1 VARAQLSEA
10 GSVLAVGPAGIGKS
24 TVLSVLAAE
33 RPDARVLR
41 ASAAEVESG
50 LPYLTLLDLFT
61 APLAE
66 EGSLLPGH
74 LRAALDAALLRTVA
88 PATPQDELAVRLA
101 VLELLRVLAAQSPV
115 LLVIDDLHWVDEPS
129 AGVLRFVARRLSG
142 LAVQMI
148 ATERG
153 SGFSRHADLCPQ
165 PCLELPL
172 GPLSEDEVVDLLRER
187 FNGALSRPTIAR
199 IHAAS
204 GGNPLFAVELGRALS
219 ARGSPLGG
227 AEPLPVPDR
236 LRGLL
241 AARLAALPG
250 TAAVPLV
257 VVAAAA
263 RPTRALV
270 ERAGVDPDADLTEAV
285 RAGVLSAEASGTIGF
300 SHPLL
305 REMVYADTDQ
315 ATRLLAH
322 ERLAAAVDDPV
333 ERARHLALARTAPDE
348 GLASTLADAAAV
360 ARRRGAPVVAA
371 DLARLAA
378 DRTPDEGRAADRRLD
393 AARHA
398 FAGGSSAEARR
409 LATEALHG
417 ATDRATRVEARLLL
431 VDLDGRDKSGIS
443 PLLDAAAADAGDVP
457 RLVGRVRLQ
466 RAAKA
471 FYDGDTESALAEVKR
486 AEEAAERASDP
497 ECLVQALAWR
507 AEIEAAVNTRGSEEI
522 MERAALLSRGLPLSP
537 AVVGVRKLT
546 ISTALQRGEVAEAVR
561 GIETLRAEVERSGT
575 VNHLAEVLHVVS
587 SVYTRAGRCA
597 DALVAGRYCM
607 RLYSDI
613 AAGPPGKGLLVAALV
628 ELAGGT
634 VEAAESYVRAAV
646 AASQAAGDEDWL
658 KGAYAVQGQIL
669 LLRGD
674 PVAAVEPLRRSHT
687 LEQRRGPVDPAAFM
701 WHADY
706 VEALAGAGAR
716 AESAAVLAEIR
727 GQARRLERSV
737 VELGLD
743 RAGAVLAAAGGDPRP
758 AAEALAGRLHRWATH
773 PYPLEIARAWHT
785 LGTIERRAH
794 RRGAAREALT
804 EAIGRYAEAG
814 AGPWRLAAEAE
825 LTRLDGA
832 RGAGLSDTERR
843 IVELVRSGATN
854 REIARATFLSIKA
867 VEANLTRLYRR
878 FGVRGRDQLAR
889 GIDGG

>member
-1 VARAQLSEA
+1 MQLADA
-10 GSVLAVGPAGIGKS
+10 GSVLLVGPAGIGKS
-24 TVLSVLAAE
+24 TVLSSLAAD
-33 RPDARVLR
+33 RPESRVLR

-61 APLAE
+61 GALAE
-66 EGSLLPGH
+66 HGSLLPGH

-101 VLELLRVLAAQSPV
+101 VLELLRVLAALSPV

-148 ATERG
+148 ATERSDG
-153 SGFSRHADLCPQ
+153 SSRHVDLCPE
-165 PCLELPL
+165 PCTELSL
-172 GPLSEDEVVDLLRER
+172 GPLSEDEVADLLRDR
-187 FNGALSRPTIAR
+187 FDGALSRPTMTR

-219 ARGSPLGG
+219 ARVSPLGG
-227 AEPLPVPDR
+227 GEPLPVPDR

-250 TAAVPLV
+250 TAAVPLM

-263 RPTRALV
+263 RPTRTLI
-270 ERAGVDPDADLTEAV
+270 ERAGVDPDADLAEAV
-285 RAGVLSAEASGTIGF
+285 RAGVLAAEANGMIGF

-305 REMVYADTDQ
+305 REMVYADADQ
-315 ATRLLAH
+315 SARLLAH

-333 ERARHLALARTAPDE
+333 ERARHLALARNAPDE

-378 DRTPDEGRAADRRLD
+378 DRSIDEKRAAERRLD

-398 FAGGSSAEARR
+398 FAGGSIVEARR
-409 LATEALHG
+409 LATEALRG
-417 ATDRATRVEARLLL
+417 AAGPATRVEARLLL
-431 VDLDGRDKSGIS
+431 VELAGQDQSGTG
-443 PLLDAAAADAGDVP
+443 PLLDAATADAEDVP

-471 FYDGDTESALAEVKR
+471 FYDGDTESALAEVKS
-486 AEEAAERASDP
+486 AEEAAERASDT
-497 ECLVQALAWR
+497 ESLVKSLAWR
-507 AEIEAAVNTRGSEEI
+507 AHLEAAINIRGSEEI
-522 MERAALLSRGLPLSP
+522 MERAAALSRGLPLSSS
-537 AVVGVRKLT
+537 VVEARHIT
-546 ISTALQRGEVAEAVR
+546 TAAALRRGEVAEAVR
-561 GIETLRAEVERSGT
+561 RIETLRAEVERSGT
-575 VNHLAEVLHVVS
+575 VRDLADVLHGVA
-587 SVYTRAGRCA
+587 SVYTRAGRCV
-597 DALVAGRYCM
+597 DALAAGRYCM
-607 RLYSDI
+607 RLFSDI
-613 AAGPPGKGLLVAALV
+613 STGPPGNGLLIAALV

-634 VEAAESYVRAAV
+634 VEQAETYVRAAIEASE
-646 AASQAAGDEDWL
+646 AAKDEDWL

-669 LLRGD
+669 LLGGD
-674 PVAAVEPLRRSHT
+674 PVAAVEPMRRSYA
-687 LEQRRGPVDPAAFM
+687 LEQRRGPVDPAGFM
-701 WHADY
+701 WHADF
-706 VEALAGAGAR
+706 VEALTAAGAR
-716 AESAAVLAEIR
+716 DEASGVLAEVR
-727 GQARRLERSV
+727 AQARRLERHV

-743 RAGAVLAAAGGDPRP
+743 RADAVLLAAGGDPRS
-758 AAEALAGRLHRWATH
+758 AAEGLAQRLHRWAAH
-773 PYPLEIARAWHT
+773 PYPIELARGWHT

-804 EAIGRYAEAG
+804 EAIGRYSAAG
-814 AGPWRLAAEAE
+814 AGPWRAVAEGELA
-825 LTRLDGA
+825 RLDGA
-832 RGAGLSDTERR
+832 RGAGLSETERR

-854 REIARATFLSIKA
+854 REIARSTFLSIKA

-878 FGVRGRDQLAR
+878 FGVRGRDQLAQ
-889 GIDGG
+889 GIDGS